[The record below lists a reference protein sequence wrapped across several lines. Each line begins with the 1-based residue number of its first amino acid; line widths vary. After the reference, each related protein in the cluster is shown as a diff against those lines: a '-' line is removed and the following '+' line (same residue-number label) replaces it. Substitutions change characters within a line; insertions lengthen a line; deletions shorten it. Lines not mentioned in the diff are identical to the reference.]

1 LSIKVEAAVCRH
13 AKIARFNPKVFFE
26 ILVVRCIFELRN
38 SILQLIMAHHK
49 SALKRIRQSRKRNQY
64 NRQWKWQLKQAIK
77 AVQRATSAHE
87 AEELLRQAAKVIDR
101 CAARG
106 VIHRNTASNR
116 KSALARYVNK
126 LFATTVASAQ

>member
-1 LSIKVEAAVCRH
+1 
-13 AKIARFNPKVFFE
+13 
-26 ILVVRCIFELRN
+26 
-38 SILQLIMAHHK
+38 MAHHK

-77 AVQRATSAHE
+77 AVRRATSAHE
-87 AEELLRQAAKVIDR
+87 AEALLRQAAKVIDR